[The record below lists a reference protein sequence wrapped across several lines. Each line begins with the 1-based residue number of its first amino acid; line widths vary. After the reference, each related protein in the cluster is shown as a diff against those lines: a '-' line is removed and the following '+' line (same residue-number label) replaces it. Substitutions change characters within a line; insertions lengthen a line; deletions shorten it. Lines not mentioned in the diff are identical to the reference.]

1 MLQVSQL
8 NQYYGSSH
16 TLRGISVSVEKG
28 QCLALMGRNGVG
40 KTTLLK
46 CLMGVLPVAGGQVM
60 LEGRDITRLKPHERA
75 ALGIAYVPQGREIFA
90 RLTVEE
96 NLLMGMAI
104 KSGKK
109 ASVIKGEVYELF
121 PVLKE
126 MLQRRGGDLS
136 GGQQQ
141 QLAIAR
147 ALLAEPKLII
157 LDEPTEGIQ
166 PSIIKDIGR
175 VISLLRQR
183 GDIGILLCEQYFDFA
198 HALADK
204 FIVLSRGE
212 VVASGAQDQM
222 NNEDVKRHLAV

>member
-1 MLQVSQL
+1 MLQVTEL

-16 TLRGISVSVEKG
+16 TLRGVSLEVQKG
-28 QCLALMGRNGVG
+28 KVLSLLGRNGVG

-46 CLMGVLPVAGGQVM
+46 CLMGVLPTAGGNVV
-60 LEGRDITRLKPHERA
+60 LEGRNINKLKPNQRA

-96 NLLMGMAI
+96 NLLMGMAV
-104 KSGKK
+104 KSGRQ

-126 MLQRRGGDLS
+126 MLHRRGGDLS

-175 VISLLRQR
+175 VIHLLRQR

-198 HALADK
+198 RELADT
-204 FIVLSRGE
+204 FIVMSRGE
-212 VVASGAQDQM
+212 VVASGHQ
-222 NNEDVKRHLAV
+222 NEMDGEHIKRHLAV